1 WARVVAVLS
10 GRDDVV
16 FGTVLLGRLQGGR
29 SAERALGLFIN
40 TLPLRVTVHGQDVLA
55 GTRAVHAR
63 LSALLSHEH
72 APLALAQ
79 RCSGVAAPQPLFSA
93 LLNYR
98 HSAAPAASAATAP
111 TWSGID
117 VLEMK
122 ERTNY
127 PLTVSVDDLG
137 DGFELNVQSAAGIDP
152 ERIAGYLET
161 ALVSLTEALERGGR
175 EPLHSLTVLP
185 VAERQLLLAR
195 WNETAAD
202 SARQAS
208 LSGLFEAQVARAP
221 EAIAIEQGERQL
233 SYRALNALANRL
245 AWRLREAGV
254 KPGDRVAILL
264 ERSIEL
270 VASELA
276 ILKCGAVY
284 VPLDCNAPQARLRFL
299 LEDVEAALLLTASG
313 LDVPVLAGL
322 RRLDVDGA
330 AGNSAVDADLPPVP
344 GGEAAAYVLYT
355 SGSTGLPKGVVVPHR
370 AISRLVL
377 NNGYAAFCAD
387 DRMAFASN
395 PAFDAS
401 TLDVWVPLL
410 NGGRVV
416 IIDQPTVLAPER
428 FAQALRRGQVSVL
441 WMTAGQFHQYAPSLI
456 GVFPQ
461 LRYLMV
467 GGDVLDPATI
477 AMVLREGAPQH
488 LLNGYGPTETTT
500 FATTHLIQ
508 SVAAG
513 RGIPIGR
520 PIANT
525 QIYVLDAYQQPVPL
539 GVTGEI
545 YVGGA
550 GVGLGYLNRPELT
563 AERFVVNPFHGE
575 GRERMYKTG
584 DLGRWLPDGSLEYQ
598 SRADAQVKLRG
609 FRIELGEIE
618 ARLSQCAGVREAV
631 VIVREDT
638 PGERRLVAYYV
649 SGEANVSGEAIEAQ
663 ALREQLQASLPE
675 YMVPAAYVKLERL
688 PLTPNG
694 KLDRRGLPAPEGQAY
709 ASTAYEAPQG
719 EVEQTLVGIWQTLLG
734 VERVGR
740 HDDFFALGGHSL
752 QAVRLVAQVR
762 TQLGAEL
769 GLTELF
775 AQPSLSAVAQAI
787 VRGRGR
793 ALPAITVAD
802 RSGPLPLSF
811 AQQRLWFLAQMEG
824 GSEAYHIPVGLRL
837 KGELDEEALRRS
849 LDRIVARH
857 EALRTRFEVQEG
869 QAVQFIVP
877 ADVGLTLE
885 WVDLSTEEASEH
897 QLGLQA
903 EAEART
909 PFDLEQGPLI
919 RGRLVKLGE
928 QEHVLLIT
936 MHHIVSDGWS
946 QGVLARELGT
956 LYEAYRAG
964 NADPLPALPIQ
975 YADYAVWQRRWLEGG
990 ELQRQGT
997 YWEQALAGAPTLLGL
1012 PTDRARPPQQD
1023 YAGGSVEVVFDAE
1036 LSTGLRTL
1044 SQRHGTTLFMT
1055 VLAGWSALLSR
1066 LSGQEE
1072 VVVGSPVANRTRS
1085 EVESLIGFF
1094 VNTLALRVE
1103 VSGATVSE
1111 LLGRVKAKV
1120 LEAQAHQDL
1129 PFEQV
1134 VERVRPVR
1142 SLSHSPVF
1150 QAALSWLNT
1159 EAVGLSLELEGLT
1172 IEGVDA
1178 GQAAAKFDLTLE
1190 LRETSEGLAG
1200 SLDYATALF
1209 DRETIERYLGYLQR
1223 LLAAMVENDSQ
1234 QVSRIGLLDKDERAQ
1249 LLESWNETK
1258 AAYPDASTIHGLF
1271 EAQVRRTPEAIAVEH
1286 EGRQVS
1292 YAELNARANRVA
1304 HALIGL
1310 GVGPDARV
1318 GLCAGRSVELVVG
1331 LLGILKAGGGYVPL
1345 DPSYPQD
1352 RLTYMLEDSA
1362 PVAVLTQGLV
1372 REQLGMLSVPVL
1384 DLDGPQEEAEHD
1396 PQVEALKPHHL
1407 AYVIYTSGSTGR
1419 P

>member
-1 WARVVAVLS
+1 
-10 GRDDVV
+10 
-16 FGTVLLGRLQGGR
+16 
-29 SAERALGLFIN
+29 
-40 TLPLRVTVHGQDVLA
+40 
-55 GTRAVHAR
+55 
-63 LSALLSHEH
+63 HEH

-208 LSGLFEAQVARAP
+208 LSGLFEAQVVRAP

-508 SVAAG
+508 AVAAG

-575 GRERMYKTG
+575 ARERMYKTG

-598 SRADAQVKLRG
+598 GRADAQVKLRG

-618 ARLSQCAGVREAV
+618 ASLSQCAGVSEAV

-709 ASTAYEAPQG
+709 ASKAYEAPQG

-787 VRGRGR
+787 VRGQGS

-837 KGELDEEALRRS
+837 KGELDEDALRRA

-946 QGVLARELGT
+946 QGVLARELGA

-975 YADYAVWQRRWLEGG
+975 YADYAVWQRRWLEGA
-990 ELQRQGT
+990 ELQRQGA
-997 YWEQALAGAPTLLGL
+997 YWEQALAGAPTLLSL
-1012 PTDRARPPQQD
+1012 PTDWARPPQQD
-1023 YAGGSVEVVFDAE
+1023 YAGGSVEVVFDE
-1036 LSTGLRTL
+1036 VLSAGLRKL

-1085 EVESLIGFF
+1085 EVEGLIGFF

-1111 LLGRVKAKV
+1111 LLGRVKSQV

-1209 DRETIERYLGYLQR
+1209 DRETIERYLGYLHR
-1223 LLAAMVENDSQ
+1223 LLKAMAADDSQ
-1234 QVSRIGLLDKDERAQ
+1234 EVNRIALLDEGERTQ
-1249 LLESWNETK
+1249 LLESWNETA
-1258 AAYPDASTIHGLF
+1258 AAYPQASTIHGLF

-1286 EGRQVS
+1286 EG
-1292 YAELNARANRVA
+1292 
-1304 HALIGL
+1304 
-1310 GVGPDARV
+1310 
-1318 GLCAGRSVELVVG
+1318 
-1331 LLGILKAGGGYVPL
+1331 
-1345 DPSYPQD
+1345 
-1352 RLTYMLEDSA
+1352 
-1362 PVAVLTQGLV
+1362 
-1372 REQLGMLSVPVL
+1372 
-1384 DLDGPQEEAEHD
+1384 
-1396 PQVEALKPHHL
+1396 
-1407 AYVIYTSGSTGR
+1407 
-1419 P
+1419 